1 MFLFRLYF
9 IFELFVKTDEI
20 GLADRKVRL
29 DRRIYIA
36 QENKKSAFIQ
46 FDFWFVQRT
55 LKL

>member
-29 DRRIYIA
+29 DHRIYIA
-36 QENKKSAFIQ
+36 KENKKSAFIQ

-55 LKL
+55 SKL